1 MWLLRI
7 FFQLFILIGMHCFLS
22 MSSLL
27 YAEAYLLR
35 KGNERILD
43 GFEEGVVIL
52 EEGTRNVSFSNR
64 SAKGFKAADQ
74 SMLADNEVGPSA
86 ETNTE

>member
-1 MWLLRI
+1 
-7 FFQLFILIGMHCFLS
+7 

-27 YAEAYLLR
+27 YAESHMLR

-43 GFEEGVVIL
+43 EFEEGVVIL
-52 EEGTRNVSFSNR
+52 EEGTGNVSFSNR

-74 SMLADNEVGPSA
+74 SMFADM
-86 ETNTE
+86 